1 MAIKKT
7 ATKKRPVNSALIA
20 ITKEAK
26 RIRAKKPSMK
36 WTDAI
41 KQASKACRVSGK
53 KVSAKKLPVKK
64 VAVKKKAAA
73 SVPVK
78 KEKKMQPVKK
88 VITYEKS
95 LSGKSAARENF
106 AYGVRDGYEKMI
118 KQILSDIESCK
129 DAIKNATSPVIKRF
143 YRNKYIAYRR
153 ELDFYK
159 EQLTKQNQHIRTLLR

>member
-1 MAIKKT
+1 
-7 ATKKRPVNSALIA
+7 
-20 ITKEAK
+20 
-26 RIRAKKPSMK
+26 MK

-53 KVSAKKLPVKK
+53 KVGAKKLPVKK

-73 SVPVK
+73 PVK

-95 LSGKSAARENF
+95 LSGKSAAKENF

-118 KQILSDIESCK
+118 KQILSEIDQCK
-129 DAIKNATSPVIKRF
+129 QAVKNASAADTKNF
-143 YRNKYIAYRR
+143 YRNKITAHKK
-153 ELDFYK
+153 ELAFYK
-159 EQLTKQNQHIRTLLR
+159 GQLVKQNQHIRTLLR